1 MYECSAMLLSVLQEL
16 IACGVQRIA
25 VVVPVA
31 PSIQDLAAGG
41 GGPNN
46 GGPLPGPG
54 PGAIN
59 AANINAL
66 PGFSPAFPLPFP
78 CPSLAT
84 IHSIYNNPMPSPMY

>member
-1 MYECSAMLLSVLQEL
+1 MLLSVLQEL

-31 PSIQDLAAGG
+31 PSIQDLAIGG

-54 PGAIN
+54 PGAMN

-66 PGFSPAFPLPFP
+66 PGYSPCSFLALPSFP
-78 CPSLAT
+78 CLPCMCT
-84 IHSIYNNPMPSPMY
+84 YNNNKP

>member
-1 MYECSAMLLSVLQEL
+1 MLLSVLQEL

-31 PSIQDLAAGG
+31 PSIQDLAIGG

-54 PGAIN
+54 CLGRPRGAQE
-59 AANINAL
+59 L
-66 PGFSPAFPLPFP
+66 E
-78 CPSLAT
+78 SLDR
-84 IHSIYNNPMPSPMY
+84 